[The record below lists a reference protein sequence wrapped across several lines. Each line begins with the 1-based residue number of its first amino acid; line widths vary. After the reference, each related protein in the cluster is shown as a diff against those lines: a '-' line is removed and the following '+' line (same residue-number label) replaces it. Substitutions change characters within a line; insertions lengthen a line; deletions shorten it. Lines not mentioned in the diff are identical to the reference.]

1 MAEPTAV
8 RTRAVP
14 LLPILAAT
22 LVTLFDPTT
31 AAGQEPSRLVT
42 LLPRQAPVFLEMPTA
57 TAPGAG
63 EGEESEDGALARLI
77 LPPEVLAACRSDLS
91 DLRLFDRAGREIPFL
106 LDRGPALET
115 RLELQRSVRLEVLE
129 TEQTTTERSATRADA
144 GPPIYRERYLLEIP
158 RETLGG
164 EGSGGEDPE
173 GWELEVETPV
183 PKFVRRLRVRVLR
196 RAGDLELMDD
206 PALFRLADPARERV
220 RFALTGWTPAR
231 GDRLEV
237 VIEGEEDGYL
247 SPLFRLETTRPIGD
261 PRQARVPLEAIERWT
276 VEVLEGPGASGR
288 QTVIELRRPR
298 GLVPETLRLTTPA
311 SGFARPV
318 TVWDDGPGS
327 RDQPLGRGTVYRV
340 RGLGEQLEIPLLRPP
355 LGDRLR
361 LVIEDADGPPI
372 EDLQVAAV
380 VRGPALI
387 FEPPAGSFNVAGSAP
402 ADPASAGTPIA
413 TLRYGG
419 GRVHRPQYG
428 LARLAPELPA
438 AGVAARRALTFY
450 DPARLV
456 TARLGGS
463 EANPD
468 FDGRPALAFA
478 MRPGAVLDPA
488 LYRYRRALQPRPSP
502 EGLHRL
508 PLELADL
515 AVTRPDLTDL
525 RVVDGDDR
533 QWAYL
538 LDRDGDRLTRP
549 LTVEGPDSEDGRSRY
564 RLLFPTAPATAD
576 RLVLDSPLP
585 FFDRDFRLIG
595 YRDPDDETGVLL
607 ARDRLVRRAGDPRP
621 VGIGFAATRLHHLE
635 LEVTDGDDA
644 PLPWSRA
651 EARFPTAVVYFV
663 ADPERSYRLLLG
675 EPEAERPRYE
685 LERVREVVLAVES
698 RTVETGPLETN
709 SDFRRGARLGTWRG
723 LQRVALWVALGLAVA
738 LLGGLTLKLARQESG
753 TGETKGKG
761 SDRDP

>member
-1 MAEPTAV
+1 MAEPTAMP
-8 RTRAVP
+8 TRAVA
-14 LLPILAAT
+14 LLLVLAAT
-22 LVTLFDPTT
+22 LVTLCDP
-31 AAGQEPSRLVT
+31 AAAVGQEPSRLVT
-42 LLPRQAPVFLEMPTA
+42 LLPRQAPVFLAAQTPVA
-57 TAPGAG
+57 TPGA
-63 EGEESEDGALARLI
+63 EGEDGALARLI

-91 DLRLFDRAGREIPFL
+91 DLRLFDRTGREIPFL

-115 RLELQRSVRLEVLE
+115 RLELRRSVRLEILE
-129 TEQTTTERSATRADA
+129 TEQTTTERSPTAGDT
-144 GPPIYRERYLLEIP
+144 GPPIYRERYVLAIP
-158 RETLGG
+158 RETLSG
-164 EGSGGEDPE
+164 EGRSGEDPFQWQLTVDTRI
-173 GWELEVETPV
+173 G
-183 PKFVRRLRVRVLR
+183 KFVRRLRVRVLR
-196 RAGDLELMDD
+196 RTGELDLMDD

-220 RFALTGWTPAR
+220 RFPLTGWTPAR

-247 SPLFRLETTRPIGD
+247 SPLFRLETTRSMGD
-261 PRQARVPLEAIERWT
+261 PRQARVPLEAIERRT
-276 VEVLEGPGASGR
+276 VEALEGPGASGR
-288 QTVIELRRPR
+288 QTVLELRRPR

-340 RGLGEQLEIPLLRPP
+340 QGLGEQLEIPLLRPP

-361 LVIEDADGPPI
+361 LVIEDADSPPI
-372 EDLQVAAV
+372 EDLQAAAV

-387 FEPPAGSFNVAGSAP
+387 FEPPASSTGSS
-402 ADPASAGTPIA
+402 DSPIA
-413 TLRYGG
+413 TLRFGG

-456 TARLGGS
+456 DARLGDS

-488 LYRYRRALQPRPSP
+488 LYGHLRALDPRPSP

-508 PLELADL
+508 PLELGDL
-515 AVTRPDLTDL
+515 AFARPDLADL
-525 RVVDGDDR
+525 RVVDAEDR

-538 LDRDGDRLTRP
+538 LDRDGGLRTHL
-549 LTVEGPDSEDGRSRY
+549 LEVEGPESEDGRSRY
-564 RLLFPTAPATAD
+564 RLLFPTAPATLD
-576 RLVLDSPLP
+576 RVVLDSPLP

-595 YRDPDDETGVLL
+595 YREPDDETGVLL

-663 ADPERSYRLLLG
+663 ADPDQSYRLLLG

-698 RTVETGPLETN
+698 RTVETGPLDTN
-709 SDFRRGARLGTWRG
+709 PDFRRGARLSSRRG
-723 LQRVALWVALGLAVA
+723 LQQVALWIALGLAVV
-738 LLGGLTLKLARQESG
+738 LLGGLTLKLARQESDTGG
-753 TGETKGKG
+753 TGGKG

>member
-1 MAEPTAV
+1 MAEPTAM
-8 RTRAVP
+8 RIRAVP

-22 LVTLFDPTT
+22 LVTLFDPT
-31 AAGQEPSRLVT
+31 AVVGQEPSRLVT
-42 LLPRQAPVFLEMPTA
+42 LLPRQAPVFVEAPTPAA
-57 TAPGAG
+57 TPGA
-63 EGEESEDGALARLI
+63 EGEDGALARLI

-115 RLELQRSVRLEVLE
+115 RLELRRSVRLEVLE

-144 GPPIYRERYLLEIP
+144 GPPIYRERYLLGIP

-164 EGSGGEDPE
+164 EGSDGEDRDSE
-173 GWELEVETPV
+173 GWELTVETRIA
-183 PKFVRRLRVRVLR
+183 KFVRRLRVRVLR
-196 RAGDLELMDD
+196 RAGELELMDD

-220 RFALTGWTPAR
+220 RFPLTGWTPAR

-247 SPLFRLETTRPIGD
+247 SPLFRLESVRSIGD
-261 PRQARVPLEAIERWT
+261 SRQAQVPLEAIERRT
-276 VEVLEGPGASGR
+276 VEALEGPGVSGR

-372 EDLQVAAV
+372 EDLQAAAV

-387 FEPPAGSFNVAGSAP
+387 FEPPAGST
-402 ADPASAGTPIA
+402 SAGTPIA
-413 TLRYGG
+413 TLRFGG

-456 TARLGGS
+456 DARLGDS
-463 EANPD
+463 EANPA

-488 LYRYRRALQPRPSP
+488 LYRHRRALDPRPSP

-508 PLELADL
+508 PLELGDL
-515 AVTRPDLTDL
+515 AFARPDLADL
-525 RVVDGDDR
+525 RVVDAEDR

-549 LTVEGPDSEDGRSRY
+549 LTIEGPDSEDGRSRY

-644 PLPWSRA
+644 PLPWNRA
-651 EARFPTAVVYFV
+651 ETRFPTAVVYFV

-709 SDFRRGARLGTWRG
+709 PDFRRGARLSSWRG

-738 LLGGLTLKLARQESG
+738 LLGGLTLKLARQESE
-753 TGETKGKG
+753 TGETGGKG